1 MDNFQVE
8 ELMSDAA
15 GMTSRISRSASR
27 NSNVEGPPETSS
39 VPPVS
44 ELQEYADLGSG
55 SFADVTLV
63 RGGGGEMYALKWM
76 CKSVLEQS
84 DMMVYV
90 STEMDLLKMLDH
102 PFIVKLHGVEQDDTH
117 VHIFLEPLM
126 GGDLQTYLVRGAFEE
141 AAVRF
146 YAAQLVLALQCIH
159 DNFIIH
165 RDVKPENRKL
175 QR

>member
-1 MDNFQVE
+1 
-8 ELMSDAA
+8 
-15 GMTSRISRSASR
+15 
-27 NSNVEGPPETSS
+27 
-39 VPPVS
+39 
-44 ELQEYADLGSG
+44 
-55 SFADVTLV
+55 
-63 RGGGGEMYALKWM
+63 MYALKWM